1 MYSTSQTFPYD
12 PLIMDISLKS
22 GIHLLHLT
30 CMWNMFYCT
39 DIVLQLFCCY
49 LSSILKIN
57 LRETTV
63 REIFKTQKSRDK
75 LEAKKR
81 RQKQQRT
88 NKNRKKTHR
97 KLKVNEQ
104 PGLHHTMGAWTRC
117 TGRALDKDKAFHKIN
132 NKL

>member
-1 MYSTSQTFPYD
+1 
-12 PLIMDISLKS
+12 MDISLKR
-22 GIHLLHLT
+22 GIHLLLLT
-30 CMWNMFYCT
+30 CMSNMFYCT
-39 DIVLQLFCCY
+39 DTVLQLFCCY

-75 LEAKKR
+75 LEVKKR

-97 KLKVNEQ
+97 KVNEQ
-104 PGLHHTMGAWTRC
+104 PGLHHTMGAWTRR
-117 TGRALDKDKAFHKIN
+117 TGRALSVLMWKDTAHRSTSS
-132 NKL
+132 

>member
-1 MYSTSQTFPYD
+1 M
-12 PLIMDISLKS
+12 
-22 GIHLLHLT
+22 
-30 CMWNMFYCT
+30 
-39 DIVLQLFCCY
+39 
-49 LSSILKIN
+49 N

-63 REIFKTQKSRDK
+63 REIFKTQMSRDK

-117 TGRALDKDKAFHKIN
+117 TGRTLASSGGRTQHIGRQVYDSDRNFNLKST
-132 NKL
+132 

>member
-1 MYSTSQTFPYD
+1 M
-12 PLIMDISLKS
+12 
-22 GIHLLHLT
+22 
-30 CMWNMFYCT
+30 
-39 DIVLQLFCCY
+39 
-49 LSSILKIN
+49 N

-104 PGLHHTMGAWTRC
+104 PGLHHKMRAWTSC
-117 TGRALDKDKAFHKIN
+117 CLFDTVPVSILYSI
-132 NKL
+132 